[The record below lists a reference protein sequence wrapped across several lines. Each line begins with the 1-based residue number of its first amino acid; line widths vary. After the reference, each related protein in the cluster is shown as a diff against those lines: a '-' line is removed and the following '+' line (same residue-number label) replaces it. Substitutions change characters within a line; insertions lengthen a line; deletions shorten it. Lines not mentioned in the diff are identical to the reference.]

1 MTKVDDI
8 AIDMT
13 SNTGNLED
21 AMAAMNTTDKF
32 TLDLP
37 TLVGLLH
44 QKSNQAQIPRFLP
57 YDVDL
62 WHSQC
67 MANFA
72 VHQVQNENDMYSQ
85 VIAKLQPEVLKHVT
99 AYMSAPR
106 QNQEFSGLVEALKF
120 AYSQSD
126 GEKMEFI
133 FNCSLGDQKPSH
145 LYYSMR
151 RMWLDPNPDES
162 KVFRHLFIR
171 KLPKHIAVLL
181 RSSVPANITEFLQA
195 ADNMV
200 DQNRQHFSAAMN
212 VNDVSSSEHGQEKI
226 GTYRTKFNQDDKK
239 TRKQPKAQFNDKGI
253 CYYHDKFGE
262 RAYKCYSGCK
272 YVETKSKTVNATSIT
287 DMSYEIDND
296 NKFSLPCSWNQHKA
310 VKLQQNIEGKQ
321 LLVDTGTYFSLVP
334 ARKHE
339 LLRKPNNSLFKGA
352 QGLPIPV
359 YGKRKILVDIGT
371 GRKFLHTFFVAGVQE
386 PLLGLDF
393 LLEHRLAVDPVHN
406 RLFDADTYIYA
417 KTKSV
422 YVQAVTCQHTEGF
435 FSHLWKEFPSLCDA
449 SVAKLTNTPKH
460 SIVHDIELK
469 PGTQPTHAKAR
480 RLFGIKLQAA
490 KDEIEG
496 MLKLGIIRRSKSEWA
511 SPLHIVPKGNDSFRP
526 CGDFRK
532 LNYATVPD
540 RYPVPH
546 IQDCTRDLQGAKYFS
561 KIDLVRAFHQIP
573 LSKEAIPKTAII
585 TPFGLFEFLRM
596 PFGLCNA
603 AQAFQRLMDVVC
615 RQLPGV
621 FVYIDDIL
629 VASKNKDEHE
639 AHLRKLFARLTQ
651 YGLVVN
657 PMKSILGSKEVNFLG
672 FKVDANGVSPTEEKV
687 KAILD
692 FPQPVKYG
700 QLSEFLGIVNFYH
713 RFIPKCSEI
722 AKPLYELL
730 KLHNSKK
737 NSSKSIQQQCW
748 KKEHDNAFQDL
759 KRAIAD
765 TSTLSY
771 PSHKTKTRLVTDASD
786 VAIGAVMEQWH
797 EECWRPIA
805 FYSKALKGPEMKYSA
820 YDRELLAIKQA
831 LQHFRHII
839 EGLPNDLFH
848 IATDHKPLTTGK
860 NFNTTSQNKT
870 QLNRIERTWEY
881 IGEIT
886 TDIRHISGKN
896 NPVADALS
904 RNNINT
910 VHMEPLLNIISK
922 EQEKAEMRPQNGIPW
937 PEHWKVQKH
946 FHVTLTVDTRANTP
960 RPVVPDAVTK
970 MVFEN
975 IHGIAHQGVKA
986 TRRAISSSFV
996 WPSMTKDISKWVNE
1010 CQKCQSS
1017 KITRHN
1023 KSAFSH
1029 MPSPSGK
1036 FEAIHV
1042 DIVGPLPACKNYN
1055 YLLTIVDRFSRWPA
1069 AVPLTGITAK
1079 ECANAI
1085 INGWIQY
1092 YGTPTSITTDRGR
1105 QFTSFL
1111 WQELCMLL
1119 GSTHNMTTAFHPQSN
1134 GMVERFHRQ
1143 LKASLMAKLD
1153 NNTNWIQDLPIIL
1166 LGIRTAIKDDLK
1178 VSSAEI
1184 VYGEPLRIP
1193 GIFFPEA
1200 STKSPI
1206 KLHDYVAELKSCMS
1220 QAKYKEPDWHGNDNP
1235 QDYVTKELHKCSH
1248 VFVLVCGMKSSLQRP
1263 YKGPYRVI
1271 KRDAKVF
1278 TIELPNGSTDTVSID
1293 RLKPAT
1299 TSPL

>member
-1 MTKVDDI
+1 MMTGIDDI

-13 SNTGNLED
+13 TNTGNLED
-21 AMAAMNTTDKF
+21 ATAAMSPTDKF

-37 TLVGLLH
+37 TLIGLLQ

-62 WHSQC
+62 WHGQC
-67 MANFA
+67 LANFA
-72 VHQVQNENDMYSQ
+72 VHHVQNEKDMYSQ
-85 VIAKLQPEVLKHVT
+85 VIAKLQPDVLKHVT

-106 QNQEFSGLVEALKF
+106 QNHEFSGLVEALKF

-126 GEKMEFI
+126 GEKMEYI

-200 DQNRQHFSAAMN
+200 DQHRQHSSALH
-212 VNDVSSSEHGQEKI
+212 VNEVSQNENFV
-226 GTYRTKFNQDDKK
+226 TYRTNFNPNDKK
-239 TRKQPKAQFNDKGI
+239 MRKHQKPQFNDEGV

-262 RAYKCYSGCK
+262 KAYKCYPGCK
-272 YVETKSKTVNATSIT
+272 YVKNKSETVNATSIT
-287 DMSYEIDND
+287 DMSHEIEK
-296 NKFSLPCSWNQHKA
+296 NKISLPCSWNQHKA
-310 VKLQQNIEGKQ
+310 VKLQQTIEGKQ
-321 LLVDTGTYFSLVP
+321 LLVDTGTDFSLVP
-334 ARKHE
+334 AREHE
-339 LLRKPNNSLFKGA
+339 KLRKPNNGLFKGA

-359 YGKRKILVDIGT
+359 YGQRKILVDIGT
-371 GRKFLHTFFVAGVQE
+371 GRKFLQTFFIAGVQE

-406 RLFDADTYIYA
+406 KLFDADTYICTEA
-417 KTKSV
+417 KPV
-422 YVQAVTCQHTEGF
+422 YVQAVTCQKTEGL

-460 SIVHDIELK
+460 SIMHDIELK
-469 PGTQPTHAKAR
+469 PGTQPTHAKVR

-490 KDEIEG
+490 KEEIEG

-511 SPLHIVPKGNDSFRP
+511 SPLHIVPKGKDSFRP

-532 LNYATVPD
+532 LNYGTVPD
-540 RYPVPH
+540 RYPIPH
-546 IQDCTRDLQGAKYFS
+546 IQDCTRDLQGANYFS

-573 LSKEAIPKTAII
+573 LSHEAIPKTAVI

-629 VASKNKDEHE
+629 VASKSKEEHE
-639 AHLRKLFARLTQ
+639 VHLRKLFARLTQ

-657 PMKSILGSKEVNFLG
+657 PMKSILGAKEVNFLG
-672 FKVDANGVSPTEEKV
+672 FRVNSNGVSPTDEKV

-692 FPQPVKYG
+692 FPHPGKYG

-713 RFIPKCSEI
+713 RFIPKCSDI
-722 AKPLYELL
+722 ARPLYELL
-730 KLHNSKK
+730 KVNNSKDK
-737 NSSKSIQQQCW
+737 SSKHIPVASW
-748 KKEHDNAFQDL
+748 KKEHEDAFDEL
-759 KRAIAD
+759 KKAIAG
-765 TSTLSY
+765 TTTLSY
-771 PSHKTKTRLVTDASD
+771 PSHETKTRLVTDASD
-786 VAIGAVMEQWH
+786 KAIGAVMEQWH
-797 EECWRPIA
+797 NECWRPIA
-805 FYSKALKGPEMKYSA
+805 FYSKALKGPEMKYST

-831 LQHFRHII
+831 LKHFRHII

-848 IATDHKPLTTGK
+848 VATDHKPLTTGK
-860 NFNTTSQNKT
+860 NFKITSQNKT
-870 QLNRIERTWEY
+870 QLNRVERTWEY

-886 TDIRHISGKN
+886 TDIRHISGRN

-904 RNNINT
+904 RNSNA
-910 VHMEPLLNIISK
+910 VHKEPLLDLISK
-922 EQEKAEMRPQNGIPW
+922 EQEKAQMRPQHGRPW
-937 PEHWKVQKH
+937 PEHWKVEKH
-946 FHVTLTVDTRANTP
+946 FDVTLTVDTRARTP
-960 RPVVPDAVTK
+960 RPVVPDTITK
-970 MVFEN
+970 MVFQN

-996 WPSMTKDISKWVNE
+996 WPSMNKDICKWVNE
-1010 CQKCQSS
+1010 CQECQSS

-1023 KSAFSH
+1023 KANFSP

-1036 FEAIHV
+1036 FDAIHV
-1042 DIVGPLPACKNYN
+1042 DILGPLPACQNYN

-1069 AVPLTGITAK
+1069 AVPLSCITAN
-1079 ECANAI
+1079 ECAKALV
-1085 INGWIQY
+1085 NGWIQY

-1105 QFTSFL
+1105 QFTSCM
-1111 WQELCMLL
+1111 WQELCFLL
-1119 GSTHNMTTAFHPQSN
+1119 GSKHNMTTAFHPQSN

-1153 NNTNWIQDLPIIL
+1153 NNSNWIQDLPLIL
-1166 LGIRTAIKDDLK
+1166 LGIRTAIKDDLQ
-1178 VSSAEI
+1178 VSSADI

-1193 GIFFPEA
+1193 GSFF
-1200 STKSPI
+1200 SRS
-1206 KLHDYVAELKSCMS
+1206 
-1220 QAKYKEPDWHGNDNP
+1220 
-1235 QDYVTKELHKCSH
+1235 
-1248 VFVLVCGMKSSLQRP
+1248 
-1263 YKGPYRVI
+1263 
-1271 KRDAKVF
+1271 
-1278 TIELPNGSTDTVSID
+1278 
-1293 RLKPAT
+1293 
-1299 TSPL
+1299 